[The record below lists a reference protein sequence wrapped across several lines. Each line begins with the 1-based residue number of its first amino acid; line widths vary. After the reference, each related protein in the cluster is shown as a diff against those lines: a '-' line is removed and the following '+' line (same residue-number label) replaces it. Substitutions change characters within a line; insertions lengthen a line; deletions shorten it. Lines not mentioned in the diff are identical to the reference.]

1 MTDKNMAEKSTKK
14 KQQDQK
20 TETGEE
26 KVNISAQAEEVGRA
40 DKADKADTAHKEED
54 TKAEPEA
61 EVQAEETAEEAE
73 PEKPIE
79 ERLQEEVDNLKD
91 EQLRDRAEMDNTRK
105 RLEKHKQEA
114 VRYASLPLMR
124 ELLTV
129 IDNLEL
135 ALTYA
140 AEDDPL
146 RSGVNMALDGM
157 KKTLTDH
164 SCKPIKSVGEKFNPA
179 FHDALTTAHDADKDD
194 DVILEEHRTG
204 YVLFDRVV
212 RAAGVIVNKIPAEP
226 VEPVEIVEPSEE
238 TKEE

>member
-1 MTDKNMAEKSTKK
+1 MTDKTKAEKSTKK
-14 KQQDQK
+14 KQQGQQ

-26 KVNISAQAEEVGRA
+26 KVNISAQAEKAG
-40 DKADKADTAHKEED
+40 KADKADTAKKVED
-54 TKAEPEA
+54 TKVEPEA
-61 EVQAEETAEEAE
+61 DVQAEETAKEAE
-73 PEKPIE
+73 PEKSIE
-79 ERLQEEVDNLKD
+79 ETLQEEVDKLKD
-91 EQLRDRAEMDNTRK
+91 EQLRDRAEMENTRK
-105 RLEKHKQEA
+105 RLEKHKLEA

-135 ALTYA
+135 ALQYA

-164 SCKPIKSVGEKFNPA
+164 NCKPIKSVGQKFDPA
-179 FHDALTTAHDADKDD
+179 FHEALTTMHHADKDD

-204 YVLFDRVV
+204 YVLHDRVV
-212 RAAGVIVNKIPAEP
+212 RAAGVIVNKIPVAP
-226 VEPVEIVEPSEE
+226 VEPVETVEPSEE